1 MNYIAYL
8 HKDSKSDYGV
18 SFPDLPGC
26 ITAGK
31 TLQEAQQMA
40 AEALSLHIQGMIEDG
55 EAIPEPSSI
64 DALASDPAREGAVA
78 FLVEAEL
85 PDKAVR
91 INITARERQI
101 EKIDRLARK
110 AGMTRSAYFVQSA
123 LHAKIHVVESASPFV
138 VTRKVAKPSAM
149 VRAAGKKISAGS
161 ARTRR
166 S

>member
-18 SFPDLPGC
+18 SFPDFPGC

-64 DALASDPAREGAVA
+64 DALANDPAREGAVREPPKRPRRKQISIP
-78 FLVEAEL
+78 LPSCRGEAL
-85 PDKAVR
+85 
-91 INITARERQI
+91 
-101 EKIDRLARK
+101 
-110 AGMTRSAYFVQSA
+110 
-123 LHAKIHVVESASPFV
+123 
-138 VTRKVAKPSAM
+138 
-149 VRAAGKKISAGS
+149 
-161 ARTRR
+161 RR
-166 S
+166 DNR

>member
-18 SFPDLPGC
+18 SFPDFPGC

-64 DALASDPAREGAVA
+64 DALANDPAREGAVA
-78 FLVEAEL
+78 FLVEAEP

-123 LHAKIHVVESASPFV
+123 LHAKFHVVESSASPFV
-138 VTRKVAKPSAM
+138 VTPKVSKSPAM
-149 VRAAGKKISAGS
+149 VRAASKKISGTHKRA
-161 ARTRR
+161 
-166 S
+166 